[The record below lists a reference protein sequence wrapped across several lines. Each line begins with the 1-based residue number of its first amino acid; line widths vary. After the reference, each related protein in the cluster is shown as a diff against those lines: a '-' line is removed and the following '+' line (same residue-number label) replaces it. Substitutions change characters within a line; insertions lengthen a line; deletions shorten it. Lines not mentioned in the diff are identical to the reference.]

1 MIDALN
7 IPTMETP
14 PLIFSNPVLAGVTGG
29 AAMTAQALPIDLG
42 ALGAYGIPGLTIA
55 LLVYFFLNERSER
68 QAAHERERETRA
80 AYDAKTEANS
90 KRVEAM
96 EASIRRELL
105 TINRET
111 AQALDG
117 LREAIKEMTK

>member
-14 PLIFSNPVLAGVTGG
+14 PLILSNPVLAGATGG

-42 ALGAYGIPGLTIA
+42 ALGAYGIPGITIA
-55 LLVYFFLNERSER
+55 LLVYFFLAERAER

-80 AYDAKTEANS
+80 EAEKKVDAST
-90 KRVEAM
+90 KRVEAL

-111 AQALDG
+111 AQALQG
-117 LREAIKEMTK
+117 LRDAIQEIRE